1 MVSGIMGDK
10 QAYGNTGSI
19 NDWIKILM
27 IVTVMALLLSVL
39 SLSEVNA
46 KTNDVSSTMFSES
59 FLRGDLNGN
68 GVSADAGD
76 LVLMKRASIGEIQA
90 DSGYDLNN
98 NDQLADAGDLVLM
111 KRASIGEIV
120 LQNPPQT
127 KDKTLYVWAGAQ
139 DRKHP
144 DFLAVVNFDEDSPDY
159 GKVIKT
165 VPIPPPGNINNE
177 AHHCHLSA
185 NKKILA
191 CGGLLSV
198 LQGQNGVFFF
208 NVSNSSD
215 PKFLFSTNAPNSN
228 ITDDFLP
235 LSSGGFLVTQMGSA
249 SGGAPG
255 RVAEFDQDLQL
266 VHEWPDNPPQDG
278 FNPHGIDARPE
289 INLL

>member
-76 LVLMKRASIGEIQA
+76 LVLMKRASIGEIQ
-90 DSGYDLNN
+90 
-98 NDQLADAGDLVLM
+98 
-111 KRASIGEIV
+111 

-289 INLL
+289 I